1 MTFFSFAR
9 YNFQYY
15 KLHIVHVKLGVIYIH
30 LLLFSKSKGIPIFL
44 IVQHLLLQCIFDDIL
59 SCYIN
64 KKSLHKL
71 LPVEPVCTSKLANN
85 FNSAL
90 SPAPFSLL
98 RWLTSLTSL
107 CSGSSPITVPVMLS
121 LMRVALQL
129 HVEQEEQ
136 RNQVLSFPPPFSV

>member
-1 MTFFSFAR
+1 MI
-9 YNFQYY
+9 YY
-15 KLHIVHVKLGVIYIH
+15 HV
-30 LLLFSKSKGIPIFL
+30 
-44 IVQHLLLQCIFDDIL
+44 IL
-59 SCYIN
+59 TT
-64 KKSLHKL
+64 KSLHKL

-98 RWLTSLTSL
+98 RQFTWL

-129 HVEQEEQ
+129 RVEQEEQ

>member
-15 KLHIVHVKLGVIYIH
+15 KLYIARVKLGVIYIH
-30 LLLFSKSKGIPIFL
+30 ILLFSKSKGIPIFL
-44 IVQHLLLQCIFDDIL
+44 TVKHFYYNVYVMIYYHVIL
-59 SCYIN
+59 TT
-64 KKSLHKL
+64 KGLHKL
-71 LPVEPVCTSKLANN
+71 LPVCTSKLANN

-90 SPAPFSLL
+90 SPAPFSF
-98 RWLTSLTSL
+98 WFTWL

-129 HVEQEEQ
+129 RVEQEEQ